1 MPPITLPLLIV
12 IAILL
17 LIPISIIQRVRRG
30 IRRRQ
35 ARGWVAVLNL
45 IAAAFSV
52 AIFLLTAYVTTRW
65 VPEALT
71 YSVAGLT
78 VGSLL
83 GLLGA
88 TLTRWEQVDGRLHF
102 TPNRWLVN
110 ALTLVVGA
118 RVLYGFWRGW
128 EAWRVSADTMTWAAA
143 SGLAVSMSAGAV
155 VLGYYLMFWTG
166 MYVDGRRRREPL
178 R

>member
-1 MPPITLPLLIV
+1 MPLITLPLLIV
-12 IAILL
+12 IALL
-17 LIPISIIQRVRRG
+17 ALIPVSIIQRFRRG

-35 ARGWVAVLNL
+35 ARGWVAALNL
-45 IAAAFSV
+45 IAATVSV
-52 AIFLLTAYVTTRW
+52 MIFLLGAYVASRW
-65 VPEALT
+65 IPEALL

-78 VGSLL
+78 VGSLF

-88 TLTRWEQVDGRLHF
+88 ALTRWEQVDGRLYF
-102 TPNRWLVN
+102 TPNRWLVS
-110 ALTLVVGA
+110 ALTLVVGG

-128 EAWRVSADTMTWAAA
+128 QAWRVSIDTMTWAAA

-166 MYVDGRRRREPL
+166 MCVDGRRRHDTR
-178 R
+178 